1 MRSPMSSVAVLSWI
15 LGLML
20 ASTPAAWGHAR
31 SHSFSDW
38 IFNEGTVHMTFTV
51 AELEAQRLY
60 GTDEFR
66 RPSQE
71 ELLRLLAEAL
81 ATGVRLEIGGQAC
94 EHTDYGALPSSSGF
108 LRVGSR
114 FTCPRSLAA
123 AGGADLTVTTFFDR
137 IPDHL
142 HFAKVRRLGGEDAS
156 GSLSEW
162 VFSAD
167 EQSRRLSQVGE
178 SSVFLRYLVLG
189 VEHILI
195 GLDHLAFVLALL
207 ILCARLRDL
216 VWLITG
222 FTVGHSITLSL
233 AVLGWVEPDIP
244 VIEAF
249 IGFTIALVA
258 AEHVA
263 RSTRSFRPIAAAGAL
278 ALGAWALVKLLGGP
292 GLPLVTLVG
301 LAAFTAFYLNLA
313 QDDQWAARSRP
324 ALTIGFGLVHGFG
337 FASVLMDLG
346 LAPGRLAAS
355 LLGFNLGVEMGQL
368 MVVALL
374 LVPAAILRL
383 ERFRSIR
390 DPLLNGVAAF
400 LCALGLFWLVQRGL
414 MV

>member
-1 MRSPMSSVAVLSWI
+1 MRLPIQRVLTLWMLGAI
-15 LGLML
+15 LVS
-20 ASTPAAWGHAR
+20 APAAWGHAR

-51 AELEAQRLY
+51 AELEVQRLH
-60 GTDEFR
+60 GSAGSRLQSE
-66 RPSQE
+66 E
-71 ELLRLLAEAL
+71 ELLRRLVEAL
-81 ATGVRLEIGGQAC
+81 ESGVELDIAGRAC
-94 EHTDYGALPSSSGF
+94 ESTEYELLPSSAGF

-114 FTCPRSLAA
+114 FTCPRSLAG
-123 AGGADLTVTTFFDR
+123 AGGANLTVTVFFDQ

-142 HFAKVRRLGGEDAS
+142 HFAKVRRLGDSEAS
-156 GSLSEW
+156 TSLSEW

-178 SSVFLRYLVLG
+178 SSVFIRYLVLG

-207 ILCARLRDL
+207 ILCSRLRDL

-263 RSTRSFRPIAAAGAL
+263 RSTQRFRPIAAAGAL
-278 ALGAWALVKLLGGP
+278 ALGVWAVVKLVGGP

-313 QDDQWAARSRP
+313 QDERWAARSRP

-355 LLGFNLGVEMGQL
+355 LLGFNLGVELGQL
-368 MVVALL
+368 MVVGLL
-374 LVPAAILRL
+374 LVPAALLRL
-383 ERFRSIR
+383 ERFRSFR
-390 DPLLNGVAAF
+390 GPLLDVLAAF

-414 MV
+414 TV